1 MEEKETACAKPAEQ
15 VQKESCVVQA
25 GGPTEI
31 PRRGSPLQIKQEPE
45 EGLAQRW
52 EAQWQNFLKMVQ
64 APHPGWGSSPLPEL
78 VAFSDSKGIQP
89 SGGTTPQG
97 QDCFE
102 EMTVNLP
109 RIHQVCLGASRKLGG
124 RLLNEQERPPFWA
137 QDYLDRESTG
147 RTSLPKNQDN
157 VSPRSG
163 LGKISENELM
173 RPERSSGSLP
183 TKRGS
188 EAIPR
193 TMEERD
199 LRDPPPKKDPHGGEP
214 LPRGTG
220 REIKQEPD
228 EGSLQQWEAQWRE
241 FLKTVETPCLGSSKP
256 PVDPWENSLAF
267 LDSFEQVARACRWPK
282 EEWVPQLQPALSG
295 EAEQAFLN

>member
-1 MEEKETACAKPAEQ
+1 MASSKVIRKEREAPSSLHLPVQVAQGKRVKMEEKETACAKPAER
-15 VQKESCVVQA
+15 VQKESCIVQA

-31 PRRGSPLQIKQEPE
+31 PRRGSPLQIKQEPD

-89 SGGTTPQG
+89 SGGTTPQVFGWKVKEEG

-109 RIHQVCLGASRKLGG
+109 RIHQ
-124 RLLNEQERPPFWA
+124 ERPPLWA

-157 VSPRSG
+157 LSPRSG

-188 EAIPR
+188 EAIPCR
-193 TMEERD
+193 VGYKD
-199 LRDPPPKKDPHGGEP
+199 L
-214 LPRGTG
+214 
-220 REIKQEPD
+220 
-228 EGSLQQWEAQWRE
+228 
-241 FLKTVETPCLGSSKP
+241 
-256 PVDPWENSLAF
+256 
-267 LDSFEQVARACRWPK
+267 
-282 EEWVPQLQPALSG
+282 
-295 EAEQAFLN
+295 